1 MPGHITRARSAAA
14 AAGALTILSL
24 TASAASA
31 ASGPGLAKAAP
42 GLANPLSG
50 GTPLYT
56 NANCP
61 RTPGE
66 GPLQDASRRA
76 STTPPVPPACTAGYQ
91 ASGRDFRYAQALI
104 TVPEHAGDIA
114 VDPLVYVALD
124 ASVAGTSD
132 YALAGIEP
140 DLSSPSGW
148 DTFVQVEEPTLAT
161 PLTVSQPVPDALEGD
176 GIFFSVYLNAA
187 GNSLHFVTTL
197 PDGTTTKD
205 TVAVSGPVYT
215 AAQALADWSATTTPQ
230 PAVPAANT
238 RVSQFYQGHFTTL
251 SGAQGTFDGPWN
263 LNPVE
268 LTSNGFA
275 PPLGTL
281 IAAPS
286 YLWNDATTPQGT
298 DAFGVWLYG

>member
-1 MPGHITRARSAAA
+1 
-14 AAGALTILSL
+14 
-24 TASAASA
+24 
-31 ASGPGLAKAAP
+31 
-42 GLANPLSG
+42 
-50 GTPLYT
+50 
-56 NANCP
+56 
-61 RTPGE
+61 
-66 GPLQDASRRA
+66 
-76 STTPPVPPACTAGYQ
+76 
-91 ASGRDFRYAQALI
+91 
-104 TVPEHAGDIA
+104 
-114 VDPLVYVALD
+114 VYVALD